1 MKRLNFPPSLRFAA
15 ALALLASGAWYGL
28 TRTTAPGTAGSTLNG
43 PVATG
48 AKAVAAMENDAAS
61 NSSVLAPVRSERQGR
76 AIFDAPRNQTGRALD
91 LTGPEYLQA
100 QIHGEHPR
108 GRVADVEAA
117 SFASIMD
124 VEEGAMVS
132 LPGFEGENFQGVVNL
147 AETEENGWRRIGGQ
161 LVGGVE
167 GTFAMSYNG
176 RDANGTIRL
185 TGARIAY
192 QVAPQANGRLQMVE
206 RPLGDTLCLGMPLP
220 PSSYTYGG
228 NSSGTALAPSAYPI
242 LNSRLGAPAVAYLDF
257 DGEVVTDPD
266 WNGGARIN
274 ALPSGFTREQIID
287 VFKRVQEDYLPFN
300 INITTDVN
308 LYRAAL
314 PGTRMRC
321 IITPT
326 AFIPAGGVA
335 LVGSFAGAGTYF
347 KGNTPCWCFNTR
359 IVKDCSDA
367 ISHEIGHTMGLY
379 HDGQYTTAGGYFDYF
394 AGQGIG
400 PTSWGPIM
408 GAPYAKSVTQWSRG
422 QYTGANRF
430 EDDIA
435 IIANNANGFG
445 YAPDLVGDTIL
456 TAAPLSFVDGVVY
469 QTGAIEQSKDADV
482 FSFTAHSAGSVNLVA
497 AGLGNQVGNL
507 DVRIELLNSANVSV
521 ASKSFDG
528 SLGSALSLTVGAGT
542 YYVKIQGGGEGEVKG
557 VGYSPYGS
565 RGRYTITGRVPK

>member
-28 TRTTAPGTAGSTLNG
+28 NHTTAPGSNGGAPIAAGKAEQGASTVG
-43 PVATG
+43 EG
-48 AKAVAAMENDAAS
+48 ASSFSDLAAS
-61 NSSVLAPVRSERQGR
+61 RSDWQGR
-76 AIFDAPRNQTGRALD
+76 AIFDAPRNQTGKALD
-91 LTGPEYLQA
+91 LSGPEYLHS
-100 QIHGEHPR
+100 QIRGEHPR

-117 SFASIMD
+117 SFASIMS

-132 LPGFEGENFQGVVNL
+132 LPGFDGEKFQGVVNL

-176 RDANGTIRL
+176 HDANGTIRF

-192 QVAPQANGRLQMVE
+192 QVAPQENGRLQMVE

-228 NSSGTALAPSAYPI
+228 TSSGTAALPSPYPI
-242 LNSRLGAPAVAYLDF
+242 LNSRLDAPAVVYLDF

-274 ALPSGFTREQIID
+274 ALASGLSRDQIKD
-287 VFKRVQEDYLPFN
+287 VFRRVQEDYLPFN
-300 INITTDVN
+300 INITTDPRK
-308 LYRAAL
+308 YRAAL

-321 IITPT
+321 IVTPT
-326 AFIPAGGVA
+326 AFIAAGGVA

-347 KGNTPCWCFNTR
+347 KANTPCWSFNTR

-379 HDGQYTTAGGYFDYF
+379 HDGLYTTAGGYFDYYG
-394 AGQGIG
+394 GQGFG

-408 GAPYAKSVTQWSRG
+408 GAPYGKSVTQWSRG

-435 IIANNANGFG
+435 IIANNTNKFGF
-445 YAPDLVGDTIL
+445 APDLVGDTPE
-456 TAAPLSFVDGVVY
+456 TASPLSFTDGVVY
-469 QTGAIEQSKDADV
+469 QTGCIEEAKDADV
-482 FSFTAHSAGSVNLVA
+482 FSFTAHYPGSVNLVA

-507 DVRIELLNSANVSV
+507 DVRLELVDSANNSL
-521 ASKSFDG
+521 ATKSFDG
-528 SLGSALSLTVGAGT
+528 SLGSAISLTVGPGT
-542 YYVKIQGGGEGEVKG
+542 YYVKIQGGGEGDVKG
-557 VGYSPYGS
+557 IGYSPYGS
-565 RGRYTITGRVPK
+565 RGRYTLTGRVPR